1 MFINHQLVKLLA
13 NDQKRRAF
21 VNNYKAWGLWFSQPE
36 LDLTYFKY
44 DLPCGG
50 KIIAM
55 EYLRVPFPSEKPAEN
70 HTAVVCK
77 SFYLQT
83 GDYFSPTAVSD
94 YTVAEHLKNLKA
106 TLAKELAESEVA

>member
-1 MFINHQLVKLLA
+1 MFTNQQLVKLLA

-36 LDLTYFKY
+36 LDLTYYKY
-44 DLPCGG
+44 DLPSGG
-50 KIIAM
+50 RIIAM
-55 EYLRVPFPSEKPAEN
+55 EYLRAPFPSEKPAGDN
-70 HTAVVCK
+70 TAVVCK
-77 SFYLQT
+77 SLYLQT

-106 TLAKELAESEVA
+106 TLAKELAA